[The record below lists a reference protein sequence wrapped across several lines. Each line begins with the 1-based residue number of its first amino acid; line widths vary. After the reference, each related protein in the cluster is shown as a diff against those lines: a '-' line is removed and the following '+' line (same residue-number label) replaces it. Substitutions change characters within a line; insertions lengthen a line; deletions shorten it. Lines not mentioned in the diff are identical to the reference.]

1 MGRDL
6 ALERTWRKRMRQQER
21 SGLTIRQFCQQEGL
35 VDHQFSWWR
44 GELKRRTGDSRATN
58 KNRKRTAGSVGR
70 KKSSKRPAAAA
81 AEFLNVHVEPSIG
94 GSPAV
99 EIVLDQPPRIRV
111 TRGFDAALLREV
123 LRSVEQAGC

>member
-6 ALERTWRKRMRQQER
+6 SLERAWRKRMRQQER

-44 GELKRRTGDSRATN
+44 SELKRRAGKSRGTN
-58 KNRKRTAGSVGR
+58 KNRTKSANPAERKQTVPRSAKSAGR
-70 KKSSKRPAAAA
+70 
-81 AEFLNVHVEPSIG
+81 FLPVHVEPSLT

-99 EIVLDQPPRIRV
+99 EIVLGQPPRIRV
-111 TRGFDAALLREV
+111 TRGFDAELLREV
-123 LRSVEQAGC
+123 MRAAEQL

>member
-6 ALERTWRKRMRQQER
+6 SLERAWRKRMRQQER

-44 GELKRRTGDSRATN
+44 SELKRRAVKSRATN
-58 KNRKRTAGSVGR
+58 KNRTNAEGPVQR
-70 KKSSKRPAAAA
+70 KKSSKRSTTTAAG
-81 AEFLNVHVEPSIG
+81 FLPVHVESSLA
-94 GSPAV
+94 GSPSV

-111 TRGFDAALLREV
+111 TRGFDATLLREV
-123 LRSVEQAGC
+123 MLAVEQVGC